1 MNPAEIDA
9 LVASVQAA
17 KAGAAALTDDADGPD
32 DAADDGADYGY
43 GAAYGAPAVGAPG
56 RAGGRA
62 GAAAAGSELP
72 LGMLLDLSLPVS
84 IELGRTSM
92 TVQEILRLGRGAVIQ
107 LDRLAGEP
115 IDIYVG
121 DRRFAEGEVV
131 VLGEHFG
138 VRIVRIFAAPAAGGA
153 GAAAAAA

>member
-1 MNPAEIDA
+1 MNPEEIDA
-9 LVASVQAA
+9 LVASAQAA
-17 KAGAAALTDDADGPD
+17 KKAGQPLSSLMDEAAGASVATAPTARAPQFTDFEQTMLGNTEVPI
-32 DAADDGADYGY
+32 
-43 GAAYGAPAVGAPG
+43 
-56 RAGGRA
+56 
-62 GAAAAGSELP
+62 
-72 LGMLLDLSLPVS
+72 GMLLDLTLPVS

-92 TVQEILRLGRGAVIQ
+92 TVQEILRLGRGSVIQ

-138 VRIVRIFAAPAAGGA
+138 VRITRVLANPSAASAAN
-153 GAAAAAA
+153 AA

>member
-9 LVASVQAA
+9 LVASAQAA
-17 KAGAAALTDDADGPD
+17 KAAGQPLSSLNQDATAPLAAASTAKPPQLTDFEQTMLGTTEVPI
-32 DAADDGADYGY
+32 
-43 GAAYGAPAVGAPG
+43 
-56 RAGGRA
+56 
-62 GAAAAGSELP
+62 
-72 LGMLLDLSLPVS
+72 GMLLDLTLPVS

-92 TVQEILRLGRGAVIQ
+92 TVQEILRLGRGSVIQ

-138 VRIVRIFAAPAAGGA
+138 VRITRVLANVGAAA
-153 GAAAAAA
+153 GAAHAA

>member
-1 MNPAEIDA
+1 MNPEEIDA
-9 LVASVQAA
+9 LVASAQAA
-17 KAGAAALTDDADGPD
+17 KKAGQPISSLMEESSAVAAPPPA
-32 DAADDGADYGY
+32 
-43 GAAYGAPAVGAPG
+43 APAARAPQFTDFEQTMLG
-56 RAGGRA
+56 NT
-62 GAAAAGSELP
+62 EVP
-72 LGMLLDLSLPVS
+72 IGMLLDLTLPVS

-92 TVQEILRLGRGAVIQ
+92 SVQEILRLGRGSVIQ

-138 VRIVRIFAAPAAGGA
+138 VRITRVLANPSAASAAN
-153 GAAAAAA
+153 AA